1 MPAAFRLFAKLCVTA
16 TLLLAMTAVGFA
28 HRSSQPPMDPDLLAF
43 LDAGGTLEEL
53 CGLTGDAP
61 GPSQNCEA
69 CRLVDTV
76 VCPPHASTAQR
87 EIPVT
92 TQRMRV
98 IAQLRHHAKPLDPTR
113 LTRAPPQ
120 A

>member
-1 MPAAFRLFAKLCVTA
+1 MPVVFRVFAKLCVTA
-16 TLLLAMTAVGFA
+16 TLLVAMMAVGFA
-28 HRSSQPPMDPDLLAF
+28 HRSSQPPLDPDLRAF
-43 LDAGGTLEEL
+43 LEAGGTLEEL
-53 CGLTGDAP
+53 CGLAGDAP
-61 GPSQNCEA
+61 GASQNCEA

-76 VCPPHASTAQR
+76 ACPPHAVAAQR
-87 EIPVT
+87 DTPVR

-98 IAQLRHHAKPLDPTR
+98 IAQLRHHAKPLDPTQ